1 MSALTGL
8 ESENL
13 LYNRD
18 RNISGVTAPTD
29 LTGLSLTPIYG
40 STAQFQSKFN
50 SFTTDD
56 FYYDLVPLSLNSLVA
71 NFSVGY

>member
-1 MSALTGL
+1 MSTLTGL

-13 LYNRD
+13 FYNRD

-40 STAQFQSKFN
+40 ST
-50 SFTTDD
+50 TRG
-56 FYYDLVPLSLNSLVA
+56 P
-71 NFSVGY
+71 